1 MKSDPLSLSRRSF
14 LLQAAAT
21 PLAFSALSLLLT
33 RTGFA
38 SGPTPAPFGPIKRDP
53 HRLLDLPEG
62 FTYTVLIRNGDTMTD
77 GLFSPGQPDGM
88 AAFGSG
94 PGKTTLIRNHEIIEN
109 EGMSAFG
116 KKAERLDRVDFSRVY
131 DRGKEIPPF
140 GGTTTL
146 IYNHETDSLE
156 ASFMSLAGTCYNC
169 AGGPTPWN
177 SWLSCE
183 EDVTRAG
190 GSFQRDHGY
199 VFEVPVT
206 SSPGLVYPKPI
217 TAMGRFRHEATA
229 VDPNSGV
236 VYLTED
242 RPDGILYRYIP
253 NVPGKLHEGGR
264 FQVLRVKGR
273 PSCDTRNWESRSIK
287 LNERMDVEWFDIDG
301 IDSPADDLRYRGY
314 DRGAARFARN
324 EGMWYGNDGV
334 YFASTNG
341 GPALAGQIWRYVPS
355 PHEGTPQEKDAPA
368 TLTLFVESPEAS
380 IMNMCDNICVA
391 PWGDLFVCEDGTDV
405 NRVLQVTREGEV
417 HVFARN
423 ALSKSE
429 FCGGC
434 FSPDG
439 SVFFV
444 NSQADGATYAI
455 KGPWQRSN
463 ASVSR

>member
-1 MKSDPLSLSRRSF
+1 MKTDSLSLSRRAF
-14 LLQAAAT
+14 LRQTAAT
-21 PLAFSALSLLLT
+21 PLAFSALNLLLA

-38 SGPTPAPFGPIKRDP
+38 AGPVPSPYGPLKRDS

-62 FTYTVLIRNGDTMTD
+62 FTFSVLIRDGDKMTD
-77 GLFSPGQPDGM
+77 GLLSPGKPDGM
-88 AAFGSG
+88 AAFATA
-94 PGKTTLIRNHEIIEN
+94 PGKTTLIRNHEIIES
-109 EGMSAFG
+109 EGPGAFG
-116 KKAERLDRVDFSRVY
+116 KSFDRLARVDRARIFDNGRE
-131 DRGKEIPPF
+131 DPIL

-146 IYNHETDSLE
+146 VYDHATDSIEL
-156 ASFMSLAGTCYNC
+156 SFLSLAGTCFNC

-177 SWLSCE
+177 TWLSCE

-190 GSFQRDHGY
+190 GNFQRDHGW
-199 VFEVPVT
+199 VFEVPIT
-206 SSPGLVYPKPI
+206 STPQLAVPAPI

-264 FQVLRVKGR
+264 LQVLRVKGR

-334 YFASTNG
+334 YFAATNG

-355 PHEGTPQEKDAPA
+355 PHEGTDREKDAPA
-368 TLTLFVESPEAS
+368 TLSLFVESPKAAV
-380 IMNMCDNICVA
+380 MNMCDNICVA

-417 HVFARN
+417 HIFARN

-444 NSQADGATYAI
+444 NSQNDGLTFAI
-455 KGPWQRSN
+455 KGPWNRTR
-463 ASVSR
+463 ASATQ